1 MKQYVGLDVSMEE
14 SKIRVLDEEGGRV
27 WRGKC
32 RSEPGTIAATIHKR
46 ASEAV
51 RIGIETGPLTTWL
64 YTELVADGL
73 PMVCLDARHAKK
85 ALDMKVNKTDA
96 NDAEG
101 LAHLVRS
108 GWYRE
113 VRVKVREAMR
123 VKALTGARSQLL
135 GMSTELSNQI
145 RGIMKTFGLVVPK
158 GQGGV
163 FERNVSDLLA
173 GGTPSLA
180 SSCPSSMRGAP
191 CAPGPLSSTAS
202 SLPRAR
208 QSTVCRLLMTM
219 PGIGTVTAASY
230 AAAIETPDNFA
241 HSRDVGTWVGLTPRR
256 FRIGRGRL

>member
-14 SKIRVLDEEGGRV
+14 TKIHVLDEEGGRV

-32 RSEPGTIAATIHKR
+32 RSEPGTIAATVHKR
-46 ASEAV
+46 APEAV

-96 NDAEG
+96 NDADG

-113 VRVKVREAMR
+113 VRVKGREAMR

-135 GMSTELSNQI
+135 GMSTLHPGTRHDLSATVN
-145 RGIMKTFGLVVPK
+145 
-158 GQGGV
+158 
-163 FERNVSDLLA
+163 
-173 GGTPSLA
+173 
-180 SSCPSSMRGAP
+180 
-191 CAPGPLSSTAS
+191 PLTVRKRLDNPLTVRKRLEISV
-202 SLPRAR
+202 RAKADDVAR
-208 QSTVCRLLMTM
+208 RLMTV
-219 PGIGTVTAASY
+219 PGIGPLIAT
-230 AAAIETPDNFA
+230 AIEALAPPSETFRSGRDFA
-241 HSRDVGTWVGLTPRR
+241 AWTGLSTAERIWERR
-256 FRIGRGRL
+256 AE

>member
-1 MKQYVGLDVSMEE
+1 MGLARQVPQRARHHCGDV
-14 SKIRVLDEEGGRV
+14 
-27 WRGKC
+27 
-32 RSEPGTIAATIHKR
+32 HKR
-46 ASEAV
+46 APEAV

-96 NDAEG
+96 NDADG

-113 VRVKVREAMR
+113 VRVKGREAMR

-145 RGIMKTFGLVVPK
+145 RGIMKTFSLVVP
-158 GQGGV
+158 
-163 FERNVSDLLA
+163 RARAACSRRTSA
-173 GGTPSLA
+173 TCSPAGTPSIA

-202 SLPRAR
+202 SLPRLAR
-208 QSTVCRLLMTM
+208 APSAVC
-219 PGIGTVTAASY
+219 
-230 AAAIETPDNFA
+230 
-241 HSRDVGTWVGLTPRR
+241 
-256 FRIGRGRL
+256 